1 MQSLLFLVVG
11 GGRSRGIGRV
21 VTLGKLKVHRM
32 ADGRYFVV
40 IPPSPLVRSLAGRF
54 KLSFVAEVEAHSC
67 QDASYHENYVSF
79 SAKITAVRRSDGS
92 FWYRVLLPSR
102 HRDVWSTIYNCGYVK
117 LKVIV

>member
-1 MQSLLFLVVG
+1 VVG
-11 GGRSRGIGRV
+11 IEVLGRV

-54 KLSFVAEVEAHSC
+54 KLSFVAEVEADGC
-67 QDASYHENYVSF
+67 QDTSYHENLISF
-79 SAKITAVRRSDGS
+79 SAKITAVRRRDGS

-102 HRDVWSTIYNCGYVK
+102 YRDVWSSIYNCGYVK
-117 LKVIV
+117 LRVVV